1 MHVGCC
7 SGCRPNIDE
16 RYVGQSSSESL
27 TLRRHALIVNYIARL
42 LGDRYIDTEQ
52 DGGECIAT

>member
-16 RYVGQSSSESL
+16 RYVGQSSSEGL

-42 LGDRYIDTEQ
+42 LGDRHIDTEM
-52 DGGECIAT
+52 DGSV